1 VVDLFSSQL
10 WRKRLSGARRFLR
23 TFLAETNDDRLLGLA
38 AETAFFT
45 VLGIFPALLL
55 AAGLLGVLE
64 VFVGADVDRAAQDLI
79 VDALNAVLTDQAS
92 GVVESVAELFD
103 TTRGQLLTFAAL
115 GALVTISGAFAVV
128 IEALNL
134 AYDTVEQRSWLRRRA
149 LGLLMGIGTVIVAV
163 LAGAVLVLGPLFG
176 QGEDLAELIGLGDV
190 FTFTWTVLRL
200 PLLFLGLVGWA
211 MALFHIAPN
220 RATPWRQAV
229 PGALLTGLLWVLV
242 SYGFHLYLVVVAG
255 GNPVLGAFGGG
266 AILMTWI
273 YLLSLALLLGG
284 ELNATLAFDL
294 DRADPADPAD
304 PGPADPPQ

>member
-1 VVDLFSSQL
+1 MRWPFTSDA
-10 WRKRLSGARRFLR
+10 WRDRLLGARRFTR
-23 TFLAETNDDRLLGLA
+23 SFISETVDDRLLGLA
-38 AETAFFT
+38 AETAFFA

-55 AAGLLGVLE
+55 AAGLLGVLD
-64 VFVGADVDRAAQDLI
+64 VFVGANVDRAAQDLV
-79 VDALNAVLTDQAS
+79 VDGLNAVLTDQAS
-92 GVVESVAELFD
+92 GVVESVTELFD

-134 AYDTVEQRSWLRRRA
+134 AYDTTEQRGWLRRRA
-149 LGLLMGIGTVIVAV
+149 LGLLLGIGTVIVAV
-163 LAGAVLVLGPLFG
+163 LAGVVLVLGPLFG
-176 QGEDLAELIGLGDV
+176 RGEDLAQLIGLGDV
-190 FTFTWTVLRL
+190 FAFTWTVLRL

-220 RATPWRQAV
+220 RETRWRHSV
-229 PGALLTGLLWVLV
+229 PGALLTGVLWVVV
-242 SYGFHLYLVVVAG
+242 SYGFHLYLVVIAS

-284 ELNATLAFDL
+284 ELNATLDFGS
-294 DRADPADPAD
+294 DRPDPAER
-304 PGPADPPQ
+304 

>member
-1 VVDLFSSQL
+1 MATGKL
-10 WRKRLSGARRFLR
+10 
-23 TFLAETNDDRLLGLA
+23 
-38 AETAFFT
+38 
-45 VLGIFPALLL
+45 
-55 AAGLLGVLE
+55 
-64 VFVGADVDRAAQDLI
+64 
-79 VDALNAVLTDQAS
+79 
-92 GVVESVAELFD
+92 ELFD

-134 AYDTVEQRSWLRRRA
+134 AYDAIERRSWLRRRA

-176 QGEDLAELIGLGDV
+176 QGGDLAELIGLGDV

-229 PGALLTGLLWVLV
+229 PGALLTGLLWV
-242 SYGFHLYLVVVAG
+242 VV
-255 GNPVLGAFGGG
+255 
-266 AILMTWI
+266 
-273 YLLSLALLLGG
+273 
-284 ELNATLAFDL
+284 LAFDL

-304 PGPADPPQ
+304 PGTADPPQ